1 MEPWLIVVLLGLVLV
16 VYAGLAPRRER
27 SSNKTNVIK
36 EIEDTMEQFSAE
48 LEEENRQLL
57 EKVAEMKRD
66 HESHT
71 SKLQGRIEALEQ
83 QNRAVGDQVALLVRA
98 EKERVLRMEPA
109 VSEAE
114 AYRPKTAVLANNA
127 PLRSEASLAEDDAR
141 RMNAP
146 TLAPAPP
153 PSSERGRVHI
163 RERYA
168 AVFSLYDQ
176 GKSTEYIAKKLEMNK
191 GEVML
196 IIQLAKQEAQARV

>member
-16 VYAGLAPRRER
+16 VYAGLAPRRGGA
-27 SSNKTNVIK
+27 STKTKVIK

-66 HESHT
+66 HEAHT

-98 EKERVLRMEPA
+98 ENERAFRKESA
-109 VSEAE
+109 VSEAG
-114 AYRPKTAVLANNA
+114 AHRPKTAVLANNA
-127 PLRSEASLAEDDAR
+127 PLFPEVSLAEEDAR

-146 TLAPAPP
+146 MLTPASP
-153 PSSERGRVHI
+153 PSSERGRVNI

-176 GKSTEYIAKKLEMNK
+176 GKSTEYIARKLEMNK

-196 IIQLAKQEAQARV
+196 IIQLAKQEAQVRV